1 MNGMASQ
8 VSEKQGLKRTRRA
21 LNARTLRYVVV
32 FCAIFYAV
40 LPSFTYCRCAGRRY
54 VGVVRRCCAER
65 SLARLSKECCR
76 GRCCERDVIANES
89 QRPAPSRER
98 CCRVFVKSFF
108 LAGETPSPSRE
119 VRLDHLGD
127 SLLAL
132 GRAHTNAMLAETK
145 LAFYARCKPP
155 RPIYLLLLVL
165 RN

>member
-1 MNGMASQ
+1 MANQ
-8 VSEKQGLKRTRRA
+8 VSEKQGLKTTRRA
-21 LNARTLRYVVV
+21 FNARTLRCFMA

-40 LPSFTYCRCAGRRY
+40 LPSFTYCRCEGRRY
-54 VGVVRRCCAER
+54 VGVAQRCCAER
-65 SLARLSKECCR
+65 SFTRLTKECCL
-76 GRCCERDVIANES
+76 GRCCDRDVIANES
-89 QRPAPSRER
+89 QRPASSREG

-108 LAGETPSPSRE
+108 LLGEEPSPSRE
-119 VRLDHLGD
+119 FQLDYLGD

-132 GRAHTNAMLAETK
+132 GRAYSHGMFVETK